1 MIEIDVPGYQAL
13 QLKHLVLDY
22 NGTIACDGVL
32 IAGVK
37 QSLTA
42 LANKLQVHIVTADTF
57 GKADAHLQGLS
68 CQLSVLSADAQD
80 IGKLNYVKGL
90 GAEHVVCVGNG
101 RNDRLMLKEAA
112 LGIAVILKEGAAAD
126 TVAAADIVCTDI
138 VSALELLHN
147 PLRLIATLRT

>member
-1 MIEIDVPGYQAL
+1 MIEIDVPGYQTL

-22 NGTIACDGVL
+22 NGTIACDGAL

-42 LANKLQVHIVTADTF
+42 SANKLQVHIVTADTF
-57 GKADAHLQGLS
+57 GKADAYLKGLS